1 MTTKVTSLVL
11 ANTAVTP
18 GTYGSTTQIPTFAVD
33 GQGRITS
40 AANAAILFGTMATQ
54 NSSNVNI
61 TGGSVTGIT
70 DLAVADGG
78 TGASDAA
85 TARTNLGLGTVAVEN
100 TVPVAKGGTGATDAG
115 TARTNLG
122 LGSVAVENT
131 VPVAKGGTGATDA
144 GGARSNLGL
153 GTMSTQNSTGVSITG
168 GAIASL
174 STFSTSGFSDAN
186 LYGSVSIYGGTTG
199 EYETFA
205 STTSMFS
212 SSPAA
217 DVDLGSYILSSSFS
231 YTVLRIKTQGI
242 YIPNAFNPVN
252 PLPSRLYKDFSVGIW
267 YNQSTGVYT
276 VDFGTNLVAF
286 NSDGTNFAAGAW
298 NSGRAAI
305 VGAGTTSLVYRF
317 TNRASPAADSSTY
330 FYTLFEITKW

>member
-122 LGSVAVENT
+122 LGTVAVENT

-168 GAIASL
+168 GAISGLNSFATTSASM
-174 STFSTSGFSDAN
+174 STF
-186 LYGSVSIYGGTTG
+186 LGSIRRYGGSSAKD
-199 EYETFA
+199 EFSMA
-205 STTSMFS
+205 STSMFAG
-212 SSPAA
+212 SPAI
-217 DVDLGSYILSSSFS
+217 DIDLLPYLINASFS
-231 YTVLRIKTQGI
+231 YNTLRIKTQGI
-242 YIPNAFNPVN
+242 YTPNAFNPVN
-252 PLPSRLYKDFSVGIW
+252 PLPSRLYKDFVIGVW
-267 YNQSTGVYT
+267 YNQDTGVYT
-276 VDFGTNLVAF
+276 VDFGTNLVAY
-286 NSDGTNFAAGAW
+286 NGDGTNFAAGAW
-298 NSGRAAI
+298 NSGRVAV
-305 VGAGTTSLVYRF
+305 VGAGTTSLVLRF
-317 TNRASPAADSSTY
+317 TNRTSPAADSSTY
-330 FYTLFEITKW
+330 YATIIEGLTW